1 MKKKIRE
8 EALKPPKKE
17 LYKFQQEAL
26 AQVGDRDNIL
36 LAAEMG
42 TGKTLM
48 SITQSE
54 RWNSP
59 ILICLV
65 LKSTVQQWIDELE
78 SQTERKTQPKKR
90 HRCIYELHRAAGV
103 GYWI

>member
-1 MKKKIRE
+1 MKKKIK
-8 EALKPPKKE
+8 EAVRPPKKE

-26 AQVGDRDNIL
+26 AQVGDRDNVL

-48 SITQSE
+48 SIVQSE

-65 LKSTVQQWIDELE
+65 LKSTVQQWIDELN
-78 SQTERKTQPKKR
+78 SQTERR
-90 HRCIYELHRAAGV
+90 VFNAYNH
-103 GYWI
+103 

>member
-1 MKKKIRE
+1 MKKKIKER
-8 EALKPPKKE
+8 PPKKE

-48 SITQSE
+48 SIAQSE

-59 ILICLV
+59 ILL
-65 LKSTVQQWIDELE
+65 
-78 SQTERKTQPKKR
+78 
-90 HRCIYELHRAAGV
+90 
-103 GYWI
+103 